1 MYGPLLWCAAVALA
15 VAVGVVLRARPGAA
29 PATGEHVDAA
39 AVERGARRAEVFRL
53 LGVIGGGVVA
63 LVMAGGAV
71 GRLGLGIALA
81 APAFAL
87 CLLAGALAGEVA
99 ATVPV
104 GASRTATLEV
114 RTARRYLPRGLA
126 RWVGALAAGLLVL
139 LTATSLSASPDDLG
153 RAGRSLILACGADR
167 TVAVGP
173 WPGSYY
179 SLPIGVTVLVGLGA
193 AALVARTVARRR
205 RPASDPAML
214 AADERARRRS
224 ARVVTAACGVLVAAP
239 LAGCGLM
246 AGAILVQTPC
256 LSGPMRMAGW
266 ASLVLAAVAGVS
278 GCVFAADVAASG
290 RRAVR

>member
-1 MYGPLLWCAAVALA
+1 MHAPLLWCAAVALA
-15 VAVGVVLRARPGAA
+15 VAVGAALRARPGAA
-29 PATGEHVDAA
+29 PATGERVDVA
-39 AVERGARRAEVFRL
+39 AVERGARRAAVFRL

-87 CLLAGALAGEVA
+87 CLLAGVLAGEVA

-153 RAGRSLILACGADR
+153 RAGRSFTLACGPDR
-167 TVAVGP
+167 SVTAGP

-179 SLPIGVTVLVGLGA
+179 SLPIGVAVLVGLGA
-193 AALVARTVARRR
+193 AALVAHTVARRR
-205 RPASDPAML
+205 RPASDPSTL
-214 AADERARRRS
+214 ATDERARRRS

-246 AGAILVQTPC
+246 AGAILVQMPC

-266 ASLVLAAVAGVS
+266 ASLVLATVAGVS
-278 GCVFAADVAASG
+278 GCLFVADVATSG